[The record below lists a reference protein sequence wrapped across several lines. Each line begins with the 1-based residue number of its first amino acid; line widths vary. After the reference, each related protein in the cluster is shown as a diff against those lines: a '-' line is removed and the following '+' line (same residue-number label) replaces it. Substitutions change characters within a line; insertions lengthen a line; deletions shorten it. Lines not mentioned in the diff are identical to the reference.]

1 MWSSFVRNQTM
12 ELFLKIYVM
21 DTDEMLFLGE
31 VN

>member
-1 MWSSFVRNQTM
+1 M